1 MNKYG
6 SALFY
11 KKEGG
16 KRESLAQ
23 KSSACENHHRLEAQR
38 PLLRT
43 K

>member
-23 KSSACENHHRLEAQR
+23 KSSACENHHRLEALR
-38 PLLRT
+38 PFLRT